1 VVATFVKTLG
11 CAPDWPAFDL
21 YTTSALGADAVL
33 NIHTEGDPKFAALA
47 RGYPAWF
54 VDRRL

>member
-1 VVATFVKTLG
+1 
-11 CAPDWPAFDL
+11 L